1 MTAKQILVIED
12 DVHLSEFIGS
22 LLEERGYRPHLFNS
36 QKAFEDSGIDANDF
50 SGFLIDKTLP
60 GEDGLDVVRNLK
72 LKDVHGPI
80 LLVTGNQG
88 AENIV
93 QGLRVGADDYVTKPF
108 DANVLIARLERLME
122 RFDSLSG
129 PSVSGSSGLDGLKL
143 DKSAFEMTSED
154 QKVRFT
160 RTEFAIL
167 QPLFEKAG
175 AFIKRELLFEGDSSQ
190 KSRSLDVHIA
200 AIRKKV
206 RPFGLDVET
215 LRGMGYRLSRISRSS

>member
-22 LLEERGYRPHLFNS
+22 LLEERGYRPRLFTS
-36 QKAFEDSGIDANDF
+36 QKDFESSGIDANEF

-80 LLVTGNQG
+80 LLVTGQLG

-108 DANVLIARLERLME
+108 DANVLIARLERLIE

-129 PSVSGSSGLDGLKL
+129 STMVESNAYEGLKL
-143 DKSAFEMTSED
+143 DKSAYELVSGD
-154 QKVRFT
+154 QRARFT

-167 QPLFEKAG
+167 QPLFERIG
-175 AFIKRELLFEGDSSQ
+175 AFIKREMLFEGDSSQ

-206 RPFGLDVET
+206 RPFGLDIET
-215 LRGMGYRLSRISRSS
+215 LRGMGYRLNRVNRLS